1 MGLWMGREYH
11 GAALCAVLMFVPDL
25 QLFTQ
30 QIANDTVIAKNEV
43 KHMAYANIGMA
54 VICVGLSFPLSS
66 RYGALGS
73 SIAIAVSYMF
83 TFVYMNIVYYR
94 RLNIDVF
101 EFFRQ
106 CYSGFLLPYVITIA
120 LSLLVLPAI
129 RINGWAGLAVKA
141 LIISVIYFVSIWFL
155 ALRDDEKKLITSR
168 IPKKSE

>member
-1 MGLWMGREYH
+1 
-11 GAALCAVLMFVPDL
+11 
-25 QLFTQ
+25 
-30 QIANDTVIAKNEV
+30 
-43 KHMAYANIGMA
+43 MA

-106 CYSGFLLPYVITIA
+106 CYSSFLVPYGITIV
-120 LSLLVLPAI
+120 LSFLILPNIEIYGWGGLLT
-129 RINGWAGLAVKA
+129 KA
-141 LIISVIYFVSIWFL
+141 FVISAIYFTLIWSL

-168 IPKKSE
+168 ISGKSR